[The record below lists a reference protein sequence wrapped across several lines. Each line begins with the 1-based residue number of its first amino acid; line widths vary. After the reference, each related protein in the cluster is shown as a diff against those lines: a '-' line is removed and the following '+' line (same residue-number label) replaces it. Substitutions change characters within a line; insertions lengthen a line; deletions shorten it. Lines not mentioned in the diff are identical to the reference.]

1 MRVMGVDPGTWSLGY
16 GVVDLDQGRTTM
28 IDYGAIQSRRGRS
41 LAERLNAIFEGL
53 TQLIEQ
59 HRPECVAIEDV
70 YHGPN
75 FRSAV
80 RIGESR
86 GVAILAAQ
94 RFELPVSE
102 YAPAV
107 VKKSVVGNGNAH
119 KVQIQ
124 QMVRSLLALSVL
136 PTPDDAADALAIAL
150 CHCHRL

>member
-16 GVVDLDQGRTTM
+16 GVVDLNRGRA
-28 IDYGAIQSRRGRS
+28 ISVDYGAIRSPRGRS
-41 LAERLNAIFEGL
+41 LPERLSAIFDGL
-53 TQLIEQ
+53 TQLIEK
-59 HRPECVAIEDV
+59 HRPECLAIEDV
-70 YHGPN
+70 FHGRN

-86 GVAILAAQ
+86 GVAILVAQ
-94 RFELPVSE
+94 RFELPVTE

-124 QMVRSLLALSVL
+124 QMVRSLLALPSA
-136 PTPDDAADALAIAL
+136 PAPDDAADALAIAL